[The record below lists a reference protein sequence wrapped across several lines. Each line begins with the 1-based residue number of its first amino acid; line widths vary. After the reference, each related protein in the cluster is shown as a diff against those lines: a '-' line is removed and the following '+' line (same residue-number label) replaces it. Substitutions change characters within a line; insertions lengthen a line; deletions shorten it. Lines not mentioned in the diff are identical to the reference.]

1 MKILKWIE
9 KNKRIV
15 YLIGILMILVA
26 VYISVSY
33 MEAGVAF
40 SKENILD
47 KMLSNMEIVIGGE
60 VTGIKLLSTGVLVME
75 VPDKLKEKLK
85 IGDVILEIDGVSIES
100 NKELVERVQ
109 ITKDKEIT
117 FKIDRKG
124 RIEQV
129 KIKPTLS
136 DTGNG
141 IYEVGVWVK
150 DSSAG
155 VGTIS
160 FYDKK
165 SGSFA
170 ALGHGITETSENIII
185 PILSGGLVKC
195 DITSIKRGY
204 PKEPGEISGTIYRDI
219 VGQIEKNTSNGI
231 YGKLENIQVPDKK
244 AVTVAHKN
252 GIKEGKAEMYLAL
265 DGRNVDKFD
274 IEIKKVL
281 YGSTGNKNMIIE
293 ITDKELLEKTGGI
306 VQGMSGS
313 PIMQSGKFVGVVT
326 HVFLNEPREGYA
338 VFAENM
344 IIDMGNMLENI
355 EE

>member
-1 MKILKWIE
+1 MKILEWIK
-9 KNKRIV
+9 KNKRV
-15 YLIGILMILVA
+15 MYLVGILMILVG

-33 MEAGVAF
+33 MEAGAAF
-40 SKENILD
+40 NEENKLEKI
-47 KMLSNMEIVIGGE
+47 LSNMEIVVGGE
-60 VTGIKLLSTGVLVME
+60 ITGIKLLSTGVLVME
-75 VPDKLKEKLK
+75 TPEKLKEKLK
-85 IGDVILEIDGVSIES
+85 VGDVILEVDGYPIES
-100 NKELVERVQ
+100 NKQLLERIQ
-109 ITKDKEIT
+109 ITKDKEVS

-124 RIEQV
+124 KIEQV

-136 DTGNG
+136 NSESG
-141 IYEVGVWVK
+141 IYEVGLWVK

-195 DITSIKRGY
+195 DITNIKRGY
-204 PKEPGEISGTIYRDI
+204 PKEPGEISGTIYRDV

-231 YGKLENIQVPDKK
+231 YGKLENTKVPDKK
-244 AVTVAHKN
+244 AIKVAHK
-252 GIKEGKAEMYLAL
+252 GIIKEGKAEIYLAL
-265 DGRNVDKFD
+265 DGINVTKFD
-274 IEIKKVL
+274 INIKKVL

-293 ITDKELLEKTGGI
+293 ITDKKLLEKTGGI

-313 PIMQSGKFVGVVT
+313 PIVQSGKLIGAVT
-326 HVFLNEPREGYA
+326 HVFLNEPRQGYA

-344 IIDMGNMLENI
+344 ILDMNSMLQKI